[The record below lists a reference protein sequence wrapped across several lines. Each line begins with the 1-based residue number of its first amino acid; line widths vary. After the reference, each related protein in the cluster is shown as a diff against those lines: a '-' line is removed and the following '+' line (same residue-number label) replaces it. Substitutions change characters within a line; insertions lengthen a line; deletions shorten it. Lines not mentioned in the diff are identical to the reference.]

1 MKLFIKLIL
10 LYFFLNN
17 IVLGNETINLRYID
31 MNYIIN
37 NSDIGKKIIK
47 KLEDENTKNI
57 NLFKNEEKKLAKTKS
72 EILAQK
78 NVISEDEFEQKVIK
92 HQENLNIYQNKRK
105 KSFEDMNNK
114 KNNLTNSL
122 LKKIDQILIDY
133 SKNNSID
140 VVFKKESLIISN
152 SNFDITKNI
161 LDIVNKTIKDIN

>member
-1 MKLFIKLIL
+1 
-10 LYFFLNN
+10 
-17 IVLGNETINLRYID
+17 

>member
-1 MKLFIKLIL
+1 MKLFIKLIV
-10 LYFFLNN
+10 LYFFFNN
-17 IVLGNETINLRYID
+17 TVFGNEKINLRYID

>member
-1 MKLFIKLIL
+1 MKLFIKLIV

-17 IVLGNETINLRYID
+17 IALGNEKINLRYID

-47 KLEDENTKNI
+47 KLEDENVKNI
-57 NLFKNEEKKLAKTKS
+57 NSFKNEEKKLAKTKS

-78 NVISEDEFEQKVIK
+78 NVISEKEFEQKVIK

-122 LKKIDQILIDY
+122 LNKIDKILIEY

-140 VVFKKESLIISN
+140 VILKKESMIISN

-161 LDIVNKTIKDIN
+161 LDIVNKTVKEIN

>member
-1 MKLFIKLIL
+1 
-10 LYFFLNN
+10 
-17 IVLGNETINLRYID
+17 

-47 KLEDENTKNI
+47 KLEDENAKNI
-57 NLFKNEEKKLAKTKS
+57 NLFKNEEKKLAKTKN

-78 NVISEDEFEQKVIK
+78 NVISDDEFEQKVIK
-92 HQENLNIYQNKRK
+92 HQENLNIYQTKRK

-140 VVFKKESLIISN
+140 VVLKKESLIISN

-161 LDIVNKTIKDIN
+161 LDIVNKTVKDIN

>member
-1 MKLFIKLIL
+1 MKLFVKLIIL
-10 LYFFLNN
+10 FFFLNN
-17 IVLGNETINLRYID
+17 IVFGNEKINLRYID

-47 KLEDENTKNI
+47 KLEDENAKNI

-72 EILAQK
+72 EILSQK
-78 NVISEDEFEQKVIK
+78 NVISKDEFEQRVIK

-114 KNNLTNSL
+114 KNILTNSL

-140 VVFKKESLIISN
+140 VVLKKESLIISN

-161 LDIVNKTIKDIN
+161 LDLVNKTVKDIN

>member
-1 MKLFIKLIL
+1 MKLFVKLIIL
-10 LYFFLNN
+10 FFFLNN
-17 IVLGNETINLRYID
+17 IVFGNEKINLRYID

-47 KLEDENTKNI
+47 KLEDENAKNI

-72 EILAQK
+72 EILSQK
-78 NVISEDEFEQKVIK
+78 NVISKDEFEQRVIK

-114 KNNLTNSL
+114 KNILTNSL

-140 VVFKKESLIISN
+140 VVLKKESLIISN

-161 LDIVNKTIKDIN
+161 LDIVNKTVRDIN

>member
-17 IVLGNETINLRYID
+17 IVLGNEKINLRYID

-47 KLEDENTKNI
+47 KLEDENAKNI

-78 NVISEDEFEQKVIK
+78 NVISKDEFEQKVIK

-140 VVFKKESLIISN
+140 LVLKKESLIISN

-161 LDIVNKTIKDIN
+161 LDLVNKTVKDIN

>member
-17 IVLGNETINLRYID
+17 IVLANEKINLRYID

-105 KSFEDMNNK
+105 KSFEVMNNT

-140 VVFKKESLIISN
+140 LVLKKESLIISN
-152 SNFDITKNI
+152 SNLDITKNI
-161 LDIVNKTIKDIN
+161 LDIVNKTVKDIN

>member
-1 MKLFIKLIL
+1 MKLFIKLIV

-17 IVLGNETINLRYID
+17 IALGNEKINLRYID

-47 KLEDENTKNI
+47 KLEDENAKNI

-140 VVFKKESLIISN
+140 LVLKKESLIISN

-161 LDIVNKTIKDIN
+161 LDLVNKTVKDIN

>member
-1 MKLFIKLIL
+1 
-10 LYFFLNN
+10 
-17 IVLGNETINLRYID
+17 

-47 KLEDENTKNI
+47 KLEDENAKNI

-72 EILAQK
+72 EILSQK
-78 NVISEDEFEQKVIK
+78 NVISKDEFEQRVVK

-114 KNNLTNSL
+114 KNILTNSL

-140 VVFKKESLIISN
+140 VVLKKESLIISN

-161 LDIVNKTIKDIN
+161 LDLVNKTVKDIN

>member
-1 MKLFIKLIL
+1 
-10 LYFFLNN
+10 
-17 IVLGNETINLRYID
+17 

-47 KLEDENTKNI
+47 KLEDENAKNI

-72 EILAQK
+72 EILSQK
-78 NVISEDEFEQKVIK
+78 NVISKDEFEQRVIK

-114 KNNLTNSL
+114 KNILTNSL

-140 VVFKKESLIISN
+140 VVLKKESLIISN

-161 LDIVNKTIKDIN
+161 LDIVNKTVRDIN